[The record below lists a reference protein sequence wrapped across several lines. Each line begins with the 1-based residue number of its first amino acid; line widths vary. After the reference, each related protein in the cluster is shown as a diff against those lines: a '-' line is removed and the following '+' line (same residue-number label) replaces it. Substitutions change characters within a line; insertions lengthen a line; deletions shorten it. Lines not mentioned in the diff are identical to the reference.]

1 MGGSTPQFWQSH
13 GRRAL
18 LAGLTALLV
27 AGCTTGWRSSHR
39 SASPAP
45 TAASPRGSARSA
57 VDPDLERRVD
67 AYARFAAGVAHDLR
81 REPRQAEAEFSA
93 SLEADPSHET
103 LALELSR
110 RYLRNREPAR
120 AVEVLLRA
128 SRQPH
133 ASSDVFGWLGVAQVQ
148 VTNQAGAI
156 KAFREA
162 TRRAPDSFLG
172 YRGLAQVHLGNGRTN
187 EALRVLEEAATRKNA
202 PPALLIEMAGFY
214 LLLAEE
220 HLLPKET
227 AEPRAL
233 ALLDRATA
241 LNPVEPELLAGLAEG
256 YHRLQQL
263 PRAITLYEALLR
275 DHGSAGLAMRQAL
288 RRQLFDLYLR
298 ERDATNAH
306 RHLEGLLTEQPTNPQ
321 AHYALATLYLEEK
334 RYPDAARHLEQ
345 AILLNPD
352 LEPAYYQLVGLQL
365 ALGRPDLAA
374 DTMARARSRF
384 PAGFLLEFYTGLS
397 LAAQEKYLEALD
409 HYAAAELHAR
419 VHDPTRLTHFF
430 YFQLGSANER
440 LGRFAEAEAAL
451 RRCLE
456 LDPRN
461 AEALNYLG
469 YMWAERGVNL
479 TEARSLIDRALA
491 IEPDNP
497 AFLDSLAW
505 VLYQQGDAAAA
516 LEPQR
521 RAVALMPEPDAT
533 LFDHLGDI
541 YHALGRT
548 EEAREAWRKSVAIEP
563 DPKVEQKL
571 LAHPETA
578 APR

>member
-1 MGGSTPQFWQSH
+1 MLAGL
-13 GRRAL
+13 ALLL
-18 LAGLTALLV
+18 LAG
-27 AGCTTGWRSSHR
+27 CTSGGHGSHR

-45 TAASPRGSARSA
+45 AAASPRGSVRSSA
-57 VDPDLERRVD
+57 DPDLERRVD

-93 SLEADPSHET
+93 SLEADPSHEL

-128 SRQPH
+128 SRQPR
-133 ASSDVFGWLGVAQVQ
+133 ASAEVFGWLGVAQLQ
-148 VTNQAGAI
+148 ATNQTGAI
-156 KAFREA
+156 KAFQEA

-172 YRGLAQVHLGNGRTN
+172 YRGLAQIHLGNGRTN
-187 EALRVLEEAATRKNA
+187 EALRVLDQAANRKNP

-214 LLLAEE
+214 LLVADGR
-220 HLLPKET
+220 LLPKEI
-227 AEPRAL
+227 AEARAL

-241 LNPVEPELLAGLAEG
+241 LNPLEPELLAGLAEG
-256 YHRLQQL
+256 YHRLQQI
-263 PRAITLYEALLR
+263 PRAIALYEGLLR

-298 ERDATNAH
+298 ERDATNAN

-345 AILLNPD
+345 ALLLNPG
-352 LEPAYYQLVGLQL
+352 LEPAYYQLAGLQL
-365 ALGRPDLAA
+365 ALGRPDLA
-374 DTMARARSRF
+374 TETIARARSQF
-384 PAGFLLEFYTGLS
+384 PAGFLLEFYTGLT

-409 HYAAAELHAR
+409 AYAAAELHAR
-419 VHDPTRLTHFF
+419 VRDPARLTHFF
-430 YFQLGSANER
+430 YFQLGLANER
-440 LGRFAEAEAAL
+440 LGRHAEAETAL

-456 LDPRN
+456 LEPGN

-479 TEARSLIDRALA
+479 TEARRLIDRALA

-516 LEPQR
+516 LEPQL

-541 YHALGRT
+541 YHALGRA
-548 EEAREAWRKSVAIEP
+548 EEAREAWRKSLEIEP

-571 LAHPETA
+571 LAHPEPA
-578 APR
+578 VPH